1 MKVEFTAD
9 EVWRMMSSVVDELA
23 GLDIGKQDR
32 AAIRR
37 WRSDEMKPGAAA
49 MTLLTEKINAELQRS
64 GEREKVS
71 PIKKP
76 DWL

>member
-23 GLDIGKQDR
+23 GLEISKQDR

-37 WRSDEMKPGAAA
+37 WRSDEMKPGSAA
-49 MTLLTEKINAELQRS
+49 MTLLTEKLNAELQRS